1 MIFIAV
7 TLATFWAW
15 EFIDHYASWVPAYL
29 VYFIVPGIAYGFYHI
44 PQQYVYP
51 LAACAL
57 VGLLHRLTQ
66 LPARS
71 PKVAVPRRRTNIPPI
86 V

>member
-1 MIFIAV
+1 MIFLAV

-15 EFIDHYASWVPAYL
+15 EFISQYASWIPAYI
-29 VYFIVPGIAYGFYHI
+29 VYFLVPGIAYGFYHT
-44 PQQYVYP
+44 PTTYVYP

-66 LPARS
+66 IPVSSTRTQ
-71 PKVAVPRRRTNIPPI
+71 VPRRRSNIPP